1 MILRFEVGLTVPF
14 TNCVDR
20 QSRCSDAS
28 RAVPG
33 APSTN
38 SPTSPS
44 CISIVAPLQVGHR
57 QTHALPRLFTP
68 ADDCYQP
75 SHTSWIVRTETSES
89 VDLISR
95 LVTPTKILCR
105 IQDVPGQEEVVMCQI
120 CRIIEGLA
128 LRWYCAE
135 GEPRLQLQVASR
147 RFGIVPPCLR
157 RFGHVVLG
165 RVVASDKWA

>member
-44 CISIVAPLQVGHR
+44 CISIVAPLQGGHR

-95 LVTPTKILCR
+95 LVNSNENSLPNPGCSWSGR
-105 IQDVPGQEEVVMCQI
+105 GGDVPD
-120 CRIIEGLA
+120 LS
-128 LRWYCAE
+128 YY
-135 GEPRLQLQVASR
+135 R
-147 RFGIVPPCLR
+147 RFGTSLVLRRRRASATVAGGVEKIRHRAPMLR

>member
-1 MILRFEVGLTVPF
+1 MHLVRCPAHPPRIHRLRHHAFLSWHHYKWAIDKLTHCPGSS
-14 TNCVDR
+14 R
-20 QSRCSDAS
+20 QQM
-28 RAVPG
+28 
-33 APSTN
+33 N
-38 SPTSPS
+38 
-44 CISIVAPLQVGHR
+44 
-57 QTHALPRLFTP
+57 
-68 ADDCYQP
+68 CYQP
-75 SHTSWIVRTETSES
+75 SRTSWIVRTETSES